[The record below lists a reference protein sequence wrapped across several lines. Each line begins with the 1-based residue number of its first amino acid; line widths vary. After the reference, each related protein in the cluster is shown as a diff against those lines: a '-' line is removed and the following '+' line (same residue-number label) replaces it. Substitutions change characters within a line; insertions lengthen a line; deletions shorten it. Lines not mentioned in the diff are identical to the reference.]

1 MENEVEKLRQDLAKS
16 EEKFRIAFHSNPSIV
31 MISTLDIGQYLE
43 INHNF
48 SQVLG
53 WSREETIGFT
63 SKDLRIFKDFSKR
76 LLIINEINKTGYIRN
91 LELDVVTKQGETKT
105 VEFNADLIDYQGQ
118 KCMLAQWHDI
128 SDRKLAETTLKRLN
142 EELEIR
148 VKSRTKELEESIH
161 ELEAFSYSISHDLK
175 APLRAINA
183 YCQLCMDE
191 NAETLTDINKNR
203 LQKVKEASLYM
214 NQLIDD
220 LLNLYKVK
228 NSLVNYENVDA
239 SKIVEEILETLKI
252 AEPERN
258 VEVQIQPGINIWG
271 DTKLIRNIL
280 ENLLDN
286 AWKFTGP
293 RRIGTIEFGTID
305 QIGETVYFVRD
316 NGIGF
321 NMAFVNKLF
330 GAFHKL
336 HGYGE
341 YPGTGIGLAIIQR
354 IIHLHH
360 GKIWAES
367 EIEKGATFFFTI
379 PKQF

>member
-1 MENEVEKLRQDLAKS
+1 MENEVEKLRQDLVKS

-105 VEFNADLIDYQGQ
+105 VEFNADLIDYQGK

-191 NAETLTDINKNR
+191 NADTLTDINKNR

-271 DTKLIRNIL
+271 DAKLIRNIL